1 MAGGIFDP
9 EFDQLPMRIPIF
21 PLPSALLLPGGQL
34 PLNIFEPRYLAMV
47 RHALATPTRLIGM
60 VQPLDHHAGGDIA
73 NDNIANDD
81 GANENI
87 ANDGGADAA
96 GLFETGC
103 AGRLSFFQESDD
115 GRFVIALNGVCRFH
129 RLRQELDPNGFL
141 VADVDWQP
149 FANDLRIDVSALD
162 RDPLIKVMKR
172 YCDMKGIETDW
183 TQIENSDNHQLL
195 ATLSMICP
203 FEVAEKQALLEADS
217 MAKRADLLI
226 AIMEMALHD
235 ETGGNDARH

>member
-47 RHALATPTRLIGM
+47 THALATPTRLIGM

-73 NDNIANDD
+73 NDDIANDD
-81 GANENI
+81 
-87 ANDGGADAA
+87 GADAA

-172 YCDMKGIETDW
+172 YFDMKGFETDW

-226 AIMEMALHD
+226 AMMEMALHD

>member
-34 PLNIFEPRYLAMV
+34 PLNVFEPRYLAMV
-47 RHALATPTRLIGM
+47 KHALATPTRLIGM
-60 VQPLDHHAGGDIA
+60 VQPRDLAG
-73 NDNIANDD
+73 
-81 GANENI
+81 
-87 ANDGGADAA
+87 DATA
-96 GLFETGC
+96 EEPPLFETGC
-103 AGRLSFFQESDD
+103 AGRVSFFQESDD

-129 RLRQELDPNGFL
+129 RLDQQLDPNGFL
-141 VADVDWQP
+141 VADVDWRP
-149 FANDLRIDVSALD
+149 FANDLRMDISALD
-162 RDPLIKVMKR
+162 RDPLMDVLRR
-172 YCDMKGIETDW
+172 YFDLKGFETDW

-195 ATLSMICP
+195 ATLSMVCP

-217 MAKRADLLI
+217 MASRADLLI
-226 AIMEMALHD
+226 AMMEMAIHD

>member
-47 RHALATPTRLIGM
+47 THALATPTRLIGM

-73 NDNIANDD
+73 NDDIANDNIANDD
-81 GANENI
+81 
-87 ANDGGADAA
+87 GADAA

-141 VADVDWQP
+141 MADVDWQP

-172 YCDMKGIETDW
+172 YFDMKGFETDW

-226 AIMEMALHD
+226 AMMEMALHD

>member
-9 EFDQLPMRIPIF
+9 ELHQLPMRIPIF

-34 PLNIFEPRYLAMV
+34 PLNIFESRYLAMV
-47 RHALATPTRLIGM
+47 THALATPTRLIGM
-60 VQPLDHHAGGDIA
+60 VQPLDHHAGDDLSNDTVA
-73 NDNIANDD
+73 NDKLADD
-81 GANENI
+81 P
-87 ANDGGADAA
+87 

-149 FANDLRIDVSALD
+149 FANDLRVDVSALD

-172 YCDMKGIETDW
+172 YFDMKGFETDW
-183 TQIENSDNHQLL
+183 AQIENSDNHQLL

-203 FEVAEKQALLEADS
+203 FEVAEKQALLEADT

-226 AIMEMALHD
+226 AMMEMALHD

>member
-34 PLNIFEPRYLAMV
+34 PLNVFEPRYLAMV
-47 RHALATPTRLIGM
+47 KHALATPTRLIGM
-60 VQPLDHHAGGDIA
+60 VQPHDLAG
-73 NDNIANDD
+73 
-81 GANENI
+81 
-87 ANDGGADAA
+87 DATA
-96 GLFETGC
+96 EEPPLFETGC
-103 AGRLSFFQESDD
+103 AGRVSFFQESDD

-129 RLRQELDPNGFL
+129 RLDQQLDPNGFL
-141 VADVDWQP
+141 VADVDWRP
-149 FANDLRIDVSALD
+149 FANDLRMDISALD
-162 RDPLIKVMKR
+162 RDPLMDVLRR
-172 YCDMKGIETDW
+172 YFDLKGFETDW

-195 ATLSMICP
+195 ATLSMVCP

-217 MAKRADLLI
+217 MASRADLLI
-226 AIMEMALHD
+226 AMMEMAIHD

>member
-21 PLPSALLLPGGQL
+21 PLPSGLLLPGGQL

-60 VQPLDHHAGGDIA
+60 VQPHDHHAGGDSA

-81 GANENI
+81 GT
-87 ANDGGADAA
+87 DSA
-96 GLFETGC
+96 GLFKTGC

-141 VADVDWQP
+141 VTDVDWQP

-172 YCDMKGIETDW
+172 YFDIKGFETDW
-183 TQIENSDNHQLL
+183 TQIKNSDNHQLL

-226 AIMEMALHD
+226 AMMEMALHD

>member
-1 MAGGIFDP
+1 MASGIFDP

-34 PLNIFEPRYLAMV
+34 PLNVFEPRYLAMIK
-47 RHALATPTRLIGM
+47 HALATPTRLIGM
-60 VQPLDHHAGGDIA
+60 VQPLDNYTGGDSA

-81 GANENI
+81 GAD
-87 ANDGGADAA
+87 NDMDNAA

-141 VADVDWQP
+141 VADVNWQP
-149 FANDLRIDVSALD
+149 FANDLRVDVSALD

-172 YCDMKGIETDW
+172 YFDMKGFETDW
-183 TQIENSDNHQLL
+183 AQIENSDNHQLL

-226 AIMEMALHD
+226 AMMEMALHD

>member
-34 PLNIFEPRYLAMV
+34 PLNVFEPRYLAMV
-47 RHALATPTRLIGM
+47 KHALATPTRLIGM
-60 VQPLDHHAGGDIA
+60 VQPRDLAG
-73 NDNIANDD
+73 
-81 GANENI
+81 
-87 ANDGGADAA
+87 DATA
-96 GLFETGC
+96 EEPPLFETGC
-103 AGRLSFFQESDD
+103 AGRVSFFQESDD

-129 RLRQELDPNGFL
+129 RLDQQLDPNGFL

-149 FANDLRIDVSALD
+149 FANDLRIDISALD
-162 RDPLIKVMKR
+162 RDPLMDVLRR
-172 YCDMKGIETDW
+172 YFDLKGFETDW
-183 TQIENSDNHQLL
+183 TQIENSDNYQLL
-195 ATLSMICP
+195 ATLSMVCP

-217 MAKRADLLI
+217 MASRADLLI
-226 AIMEMALHD
+226 AMMEMAIHD

>member
-47 RHALATPTRLIGM
+47 THALATPTRLIGM
-60 VQPLDHHAGGDIA
+60 VQPLDHYAGGDSA
-73 NDNIANDD
+73 NDDRANDD
-81 GANENI
+81 GANDDGVN
-87 ANDGGADAA
+87 NDGA

-103 AGRLSFFQESDD
+103 AGRLSFFQESED
-115 GRFVIALNGVCRFH
+115 GRFVIALTGVCRFH

-172 YCDMKGIETDW
+172 YFDMKGFETDW

-226 AIMEMALHD
+226 AMMEMALHD

>member
-34 PLNIFEPRYLAMV
+34 PLNIFEPCYLAMV

-60 VQPLDHHAGGDIA
+60 VQPLDHHADDDKA
-73 NDNIANDD
+73 NL
-81 GANENI
+81 
-87 ANDGGADAA
+87 A

-129 RLRQELDPNGFL
+129 RLRQELDPEGFL

-149 FANDLRIDVSALD
+149 FVNDLRIDVSALD

-172 YCDMKGIETDW
+172 YFDMKGFETDW

-226 AIMEMALHD
+226 AMMEMALHD

>member
-1 MAGGIFDP
+1 MAGGIFDL

-47 RHALATPTRLIGM
+47 THALATPTRLIGM
-60 VQPLDHHAGGDIA
+60 VQPLYHHAGDDMSNDNLA
-73 NDNIANDD
+73 NDELADD
-81 GANENI
+81 P
-87 ANDGGADAA
+87 

-129 RLRQELDPNGFL
+129 RLRQEPDPNGFL

-149 FANDLRIDVSALD
+149 FENDLRVDVSALD
-162 RDPLIKVMKR
+162 RDPLIRVMKR
-172 YCDMKGIETDW
+172 YFDMKGFETDW
-183 TQIENSDNHQLL
+183 AQIENSDNHQLL

-217 MAKRADLLI
+217 LAKRANLLI
-226 AIMEMALHD
+226 AMMEMALHD

>member
-47 RHALATPTRLIGM
+47 THALATPTRLIGM

-73 NDNIANDD
+73 NDDIANDNIANDD
-81 GANENI
+81 
-87 ANDGGADAA
+87 GADAA

-129 RLRQELDPNGFL
+129 RLRQELDPNGFP
-141 VADVDWQP
+141 VAAVDWQP
-149 FANDLRIDVSALD
+149 FANDLRVDLSALD

-172 YCDMKGIETDW
+172 YFDMKGFETDW

-226 AIMEMALHD
+226 AMMEMALHD

>member
-1 MAGGIFDP
+1 MASGIFDP
-9 EFDQLPMRIPIF
+9 ELHQLPMRIPIF

-47 RHALATPTRLIGM
+47 THALATPTRLIGM
-60 VQPLDHHAGGDIA
+60 VQPLYHHAGDDMS
-73 NDNIANDD
+73 NDNLAIDELADD
-81 GANENI
+81 P
-87 ANDGGADAA
+87 

-129 RLRQELDPNGFL
+129 RLRQEPDPNGFL

-149 FANDLRIDVSALD
+149 FANDLRVDVSALD

-172 YCDMKGIETDW
+172 YFDMKGFETDW
-183 TQIENSDNHQLL
+183 AQIENSDNHQLL

-217 MAKRADLLI
+217 MAKRANLLI
-226 AIMEMALHD
+226 AMMEMALHD

>member
-47 RHALATPTRLIGM
+47 THALATPTRLIGM
-60 VQPLDHHAGGDIA
+60 VQPLDHYAGGDS
-73 NDNIANDD
+73 ANDD
-81 GANENI
+81 GANDDGAN
-87 ANDGGADAA
+87 NDGVNNDGA

-103 AGRLSFFQESDD
+103 AGRLSFFQESED
-115 GRFVIALNGVCRFH
+115 GRFVIALTGVCRFH

-172 YCDMKGIETDW
+172 YFDMKGFETDW

-226 AIMEMALHD
+226 AMMEMALHD

>member
-47 RHALATPTRLIGM
+47 THALATPTRLIGM
-60 VQPLDHHAGGDIA
+60 VQPLDHKIGDDRA
-73 NDNIANDD
+73 EDP
-81 GANENI
+81 
-87 ANDGGADAA
+87 

-115 GRFVIALNGVCRFH
+115 GRFVVALNGVCRFH

-149 FANDLRIDVSALD
+149 FANDLRVDLSALD
-162 RDPLIKVMKR
+162 RDPLIRVMKR
-172 YCDMKGIETDW
+172 YFDMKGFETDW

-226 AIMEMALHD
+226 AMMEMALHD

>member
-60 VQPLDHHAGGDIA
+60 VQPFDHHAGGNSA
-73 NDNIANDD
+73 NDNIAKIEGANDD
-81 GANENI
+81 
-87 ANDGGADAA
+87 GADAA

-129 RLRQELDPNGFL
+129 RLRQELDPNWFL

-172 YCDMKGIETDW
+172 YFDMKGFETDW

>member
-34 PLNIFEPRYLAMV
+34 PLNVFEPRYLAMV
-47 RHALATPTRLIGM
+47 KHALATPTRLIGM
-60 VQPLDHHAGGDIA
+60 VQPRDHA
-73 NDNIANDD
+73 DD
-81 GANENI
+81 ASTEEPT
-87 ANDGGADAA
+87 
-96 GLFETGC
+96 LFETGC
-103 AGRLSFFQESDD
+103 AGRVSFFQESDD

-129 RLRQELDPNGFL
+129 RLDQQLDPNGFL
-141 VADVDWQP
+141 VADVDWRP

-162 RDPLIKVMKR
+162 RDPLMGVLRR
-172 YCDMKGIETDW
+172 YFDLKGFETDW

-195 ATLSMICP
+195 ATLSMVCP

-217 MAKRADLLI
+217 MASRADLLI
-226 AIMEMALHD
+226 AMMEMAIHD

>member
-60 VQPLDHHAGGDIA
+60 VQPLDHYAGGDSA
-73 NDNIANDD
+73 NDNIANSDGTNDD
-81 GANENI
+81 GA
-87 ANDGGADAA
+87 DVA

-172 YCDMKGIETDW
+172 YFDMKGFETDW

-226 AIMEMALHD
+226 AMMEMALHD

>member
-1 MAGGIFDP
+1 
-9 EFDQLPMRIPIF
+9 MRIPIF

-47 RHALATPTRLIGM
+47 THALATPTRLIGM
-60 VQPLDHHAGGDIA
+60 VQPLDHKIGDDRA
-73 NDNIANDD
+73 EDP
-81 GANENI
+81 
-87 ANDGGADAA
+87 

-115 GRFVIALNGVCRFH
+115 GRFVVALNGVCRFH

-149 FANDLRIDVSALD
+149 FANDLRVDLSALD
-162 RDPLIKVMKR
+162 RDPLIRVLKR
-172 YCDMKGIETDW
+172 YFDMKGFETDW

-226 AIMEMALHD
+226 AMMEMALHD

>member
-47 RHALATPTRLIGM
+47 THALATPTRLIGM
-60 VQPLDHHAGGDIA
+60 VQPLDHYAGGDS
-73 NDNIANDD
+73 ANDD
-81 GANENI
+81 GANDNGVN
-87 ANDGGADAA
+87 NDGA

-115 GRFVIALNGVCRFH
+115 GRFVVALNGVCRFH

-172 YCDMKGIETDW
+172 YFDMKGFETDW

-226 AIMEMALHD
+226 AMMEMALHD

>member
-47 RHALATPTRLIGM
+47 THALATPTRLIGM
-60 VQPLDHHAGGDIA
+60 VQPLDHYAGGDS
-73 NDNIANDD
+73 ANDD
-81 GANENI
+81 GAN
-87 ANDGGADAA
+87 NDGANNGGA

-172 YCDMKGIETDW
+172 YFDMKGFETDW

-226 AIMEMALHD
+226 AMMEMALHD

>member
-1 MAGGIFDP
+1 
-9 EFDQLPMRIPIF
+9 
-21 PLPSALLLPGGQL
+21 LLPGGQL

-47 RHALATPTRLIGM
+47 THALATPTRLIGM
-60 VQPLDHHAGGDIA
+60 VQPLDHYAGGDS
-73 NDNIANDD
+73 ANDD
-81 GANENI
+81 GVN
-87 ANDGGADAA
+87 NDGA

-103 AGRLSFFQESDD
+103 AGRLSFFQESED
-115 GRFVIALNGVCRFH
+115 GRFVIALTGVCRFH
-129 RLRQELDPNGFL
+129 LLRQELDPNGFL

-172 YCDMKGIETDW
+172 YFDMKGFETDW

-217 MAKRADLLI
+217 MTKRADLLI
-226 AIMEMALHD
+226 AMMEMALHD

>member
-47 RHALATPTRLIGM
+47 THALATPTRLIGM
-60 VQPLDHHAGGDIA
+60 VQPLDHHAG
-73 NDNIANDD
+73 DD
-81 GANENI
+81 MAE
-87 ANDGGADAA
+87 DQ

-115 GRFVIALNGVCRFH
+115 GRFVVALNGVCRFH

-149 FANDLRIDVSALD
+149 FANDLRVDLSALD
-162 RDPLIKVMKR
+162 RDPLISVLKR
-172 YCDMKGIETDW
+172 YFDMKGFETDW

-217 MAKRADLLI
+217 MTKRADLLI
-226 AIMEMALHD
+226 AMMEMALHD
-235 ETGGNDARH
+235 ETGGNDVRH

>member
-60 VQPLDHHAGGDIA
+60 VQPLDHHAGGNSA
-73 NDNIANDD
+73 NDNIDKIDGANDD
-81 GANENI
+81 
-87 ANDGGADAA
+87 GADAA

-129 RLRQELDPNGFL
+129 RLRHELDPNGFL

-172 YCDMKGIETDW
+172 YFDMKGFETDW

-217 MAKRADLLI
+217 MAKRANLLI
-226 AIMEMALHD
+226 AMMEMALHD

>member
-47 RHALATPTRLIGM
+47 THALATPTRLIGM

-73 NDNIANDD
+73 NDDIANDNIANDD
-81 GANENI
+81 
-87 ANDGGADAA
+87 GADAA

-115 GRFVIALNGVCRFH
+115 GRFVVALNGVCRFH

-149 FANDLRIDVSALD
+149 FANDLRVDVSALD

-172 YCDMKGIETDW
+172 YFDMKGFETDW

-226 AIMEMALHD
+226 AMMEMALHD

>member
-47 RHALATPTRLIGM
+47 THALATPTRLIGM
-60 VQPLDHHAGGDIA
+60 VQPLDHHAG
-73 NDNIANDD
+73 DD
-81 GANENI
+81 MAE
-87 ANDGGADAA
+87 DP
-96 GLFETGC
+96 GLFEMGC

-115 GRFVIALNGVCRFH
+115 GRFVVALNGVCRFH

-149 FANDLRIDVSALD
+149 FANDLRVDLSALD
-162 RDPLIKVMKR
+162 RDPLISVLKR
-172 YCDMKGIETDW
+172 YFDMKGLETDW

-226 AIMEMALHD
+226 AMMEMALHD

>member
-34 PLNIFEPRYLAMV
+34 PLNVFEPRYLAMV
-47 RHALATPTRLIGM
+47 KHALATPTRLIGM
-60 VQPLDHHAGGDIA
+60 VQPRDLAG
-73 NDNIANDD
+73 
-81 GANENI
+81 
-87 ANDGGADAA
+87 DATA
-96 GLFETGC
+96 EQPPLFETGC
-103 AGRLSFFQESDD
+103 AGRVSFFQESDD

-129 RLRQELDPNGFL
+129 RLDQQLDPNGFL
-141 VADVDWQP
+141 VADVDWRP
-149 FANDLRIDVSALD
+149 FANDLRMDISALD
-162 RDPLIKVMKR
+162 RDPLMDVLRR
-172 YCDMKGIETDW
+172 YFDLKGFETDW

-195 ATLSMICP
+195 ATLSMVCP

-217 MAKRADLLI
+217 MASRADLLI
-226 AIMEMALHD
+226 AMMEMAIHD

>member
-34 PLNIFEPRYLAMV
+34 PLNVFEPRYLAMV
-47 RHALATPTRLIGM
+47 KHALATPTRLIGM
-60 VQPLDHHAGGDIA
+60 VQPR
-73 NDNIANDD
+73 DNSDD
-81 GANENI
+81 ASTEEPT
-87 ANDGGADAA
+87 
-96 GLFETGC
+96 LFETGC
-103 AGRLSFFQESDD
+103 AGRVSFFQESDD

-129 RLRQELDPNGFL
+129 RLDQQLDPNGFL
-141 VADVDWQP
+141 VADVDWRP

-162 RDPLIKVMKR
+162 RDPLMGVLRR
-172 YCDMKGIETDW
+172 YFDLKGFETDW

-195 ATLSMICP
+195 ATLSMVCP

-217 MAKRADLLI
+217 MASRADLLI
-226 AIMEMALHD
+226 AMMEMAIHD

>member
-34 PLNIFEPRYLAMV
+34 PLNVFEPRYLAMV
-47 RHALATPTRLIGM
+47 KHALATPTRLIGM
-60 VQPLDHHAGGDIA
+60 VQPRDLAG
-73 NDNIANDD
+73 
-81 GANENI
+81 
-87 ANDGGADAA
+87 DATA
-96 GLFETGC
+96 EEPLLFETGC
-103 AGRLSFFQESDD
+103 AGRVSFFQESDD

-129 RLRQELDPNGFL
+129 RLDQQLDPNGFL

-149 FANDLRIDVSALD
+149 FANDLRIDISALD
-162 RDPLIKVMKR
+162 RDPLMHVLRR
-172 YCDMKGIETDW
+172 YFDLKGFETDW

-195 ATLSMICP
+195 ATLSMVCP

-217 MAKRADLLI
+217 MASRADLLI
-226 AIMEMALHD
+226 AMMEMAIHD